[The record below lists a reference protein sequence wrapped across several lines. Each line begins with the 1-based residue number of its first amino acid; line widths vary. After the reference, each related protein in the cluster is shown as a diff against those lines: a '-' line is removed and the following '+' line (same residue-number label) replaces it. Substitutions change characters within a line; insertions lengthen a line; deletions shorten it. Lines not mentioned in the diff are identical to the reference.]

1 MLLNP
6 CPVCQDR
13 QTWSCWVWLLNP
25 WKIAPNPCLYI
36 LSHQGRNIFP
46 VRVFPSL
53 NRSAI
58 ILQAPERL
66 RCLLYS
72 LWAESHV
79 LLKWLLSASEG
90 CLSTYR
96 GISSSSTW
104 TSPWEGKQGDGWG
117 EGKGRRRGSR
127 EQNWPVAQRPLGI
140 WSGLWLSTHPS
151 WPEAGKRL
159 VSFSGTL
166 KSKQHKACNSITTN

>member
-13 QTWSCWVWLLNP
+13 QTCSCWVWPLNP

-46 VRVFPSL
+46 VKVFPSL

-72 LWAESHV
+72 FWAESHV

-90 CLSTYR
+90 CLSAYR

-104 TSPWEGKQGDGWG
+104 TSPWEGKQGDRWG
-117 EGKGRRRGSR
+117 EGKGRRRGAESR
-127 EQNWPVAQRPLGI
+127 IGQLLKDHWE
-140 WSGLWLSTHPS
+140 SGLGCGSQHIHLDLRQARDWFP
-151 WPEAGKRL
+151 L
-159 VSFSGTL
+159 VVL
-166 KSKQHKACNSITTN
+166 